1 MNYGSNLLENVKS
14 GQSAVLKLRQ
24 AEWRIQWLNDG
35 YDYPA
40 LLDKFRRGEL
50 KGRSLST
57 GSNFRE
63 VYCLEYDGRK
73 FVVKRDWEI
82 DRRPEKAIWDLIGGT
97 PYHRLIK
104 FTTRA
109 ALKGSTIA
117 QGVYLVAEKMSRGRC
132 REAWLVA
139 EYVEG
144 ESLIQEF
151 KDGRPAKVVDNLG
164 EYISAMNETL
174 EKLHDGGLASNDVHP
189 GQFIVT
195 DQGLRVIDL
204 SLDGPMIVC
213 QVNDA
218 LTMMHFFNFRPPLRN
233 PWRRAFYELFALRR
247 RFKNFYRSLRSAT
260 VDKH

>member
-1 MNYGSNLLENVKS
+1 MDYLSNLHDNVRAGQPAVFKS
-14 GQSAVLKLRQ
+14 RQ
-24 AEWRIQWLNDG
+24 GEWRIEWLNDG

-40 LLDKFRRGEL
+40 LLDKFRQGQL
-50 KGRSLST
+50 KGRPLST

-63 VYCLEYDGRK
+63 VYCLEHDGRK
-73 FVVKRDWEI
+73 FIVKRDWEI
-82 DRRPEKAIWDLIGGT
+82 DRRAEKVIWDLVGGT

-104 FTTRA
+104 FTARA

-117 QGVYLVAEKMSRGRC
+117 QGVYLVAEKMAWGRC
-132 REAWLVA
+132 LEAWLVA

-151 KDGRPAKVVDNLG
+151 KDGRPSKVVDDLG
-164 EYISAMNETL
+164 QYISVMNETL

-189 GQFIVT
+189 GQFIKT

-218 LTMMHFFNFRPPLRN
+218 LTMMHFFGFRPPLGN
-233 PWRRAFYELFALRR
+233 PWRRAVYEIFALRR
-247 RFKNFYRSLRSAT
+247 RFKNFYRSLRSSASG
-260 VDKH
+260 KH